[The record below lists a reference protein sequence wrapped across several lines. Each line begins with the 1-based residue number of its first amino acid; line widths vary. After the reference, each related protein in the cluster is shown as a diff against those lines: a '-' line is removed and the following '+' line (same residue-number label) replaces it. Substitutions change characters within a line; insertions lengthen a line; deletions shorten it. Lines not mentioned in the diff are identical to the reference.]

1 MIKRLLTAAL
11 TVIMLG
17 GAMAMAGSAP
27 RKTRAGGASSAVTT
41 VCTGPNGE
49 WIKRGKSGIIVAR
62 DSAGVVR
69 AMSPAAGSEAMGRKY
84 ADALK
89 LYADSLK
96 ADGVRVYSLL
106 APSQGNYYM
115 PDTIGCRGN
124 EQRIILGT
132 ARMLRPDVTPV
143 LVDSIFS
150 RHLDE
155 EIYSR
160 TDHHWAPLGAYYAGE
175 ALARAAGVPFRP
187 LSAYTTDTI
196 PDYVGTMRMFSG
208 INELANYPENFVFY
222 RPPEGYKSEFTVYKV
237 ANNKFVSEA
246 EPREEE
252 FFKEVK
258 VPGAAY
264 IAFMGGDYR
273 AAKITDTGGPKGRK
287 LLIVKDSYGNAMVPT
302 LFGSFEEVHVA
313 DFRYFP
319 HNLLEY
325 VRRNGITDLVFV
337 NALSIGISPNAA
349 KRFLKMLY
357 EQK

>member
-1 MIKRLLTAAL
+1 MIKQLLTSAIA
-11 TVIMLG
+11 VILLG
-17 GAMAMAGSAP
+17 GTAFGASP
-27 RKTRAGGASSAVTT
+27 RKTRSGASSSSSVST
-41 VCTGPNGE
+41 VFTGPNGE

-69 AMSPAAGSEAMGRKY
+69 AMSPAGGSETMGRKY
-84 ADALK
+84 ADAIR

-115 PDTIGCRGN
+115 PDTIGGRGA

-132 ARMLRPDVTPV
+132 ARMLSPKVTPV
-143 LVDSIFS
+143 LVDSIFKA
-150 RHLDE
+150 HLDE

-160 TDHHWAPLGAYYAGE
+160 TDHHWAPLGAYYAAE
-175 ALARAAGVPFRP
+175 ALAREAGVPFRP
-187 LSAYTTDTI
+187 LSDYTTDTI
-196 PDYVGTMRMFSG
+196 PGYVGTMRMFSG
-208 INELANYPENFVFY
+208 INELANYPEKFVFY
-222 RPPEGYKSEFTVYKV
+222 RPPVGYKSVFTVYKV
-237 ANNKFVSEA
+237 SNNKFVSEA

-258 VPGAAY
+258 VPGSAY

-273 AAKITDTGGPKGRK
+273 AAKITNTGGPKGRK
-287 LLIVKDSYGNAMVPT
+287 LLIVKDSYGNAMVPA

-319 HNLLEY
+319 HNLLDY
-325 VRRNGITDLVFV
+325 VRDNGITDLVFV

-349 KRFLKMLY
+349 KRFLRMLY
-357 EQK
+357 EQH